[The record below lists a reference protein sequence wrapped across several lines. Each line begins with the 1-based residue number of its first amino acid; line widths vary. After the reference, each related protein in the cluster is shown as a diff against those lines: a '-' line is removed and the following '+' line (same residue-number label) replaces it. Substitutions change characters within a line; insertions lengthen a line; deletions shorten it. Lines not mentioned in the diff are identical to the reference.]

1 MIRRLWANQF
11 NQDVLWNIA
20 SLGFL
25 AFGGVLINLVII
37 RFRGEDALGVFNQVF
52 AIYIVLSQIGVGG
65 LQHSALKHISYH
77 QDDRARC
84 ADITTS
90 ALILVTAITL
100 PMIAA
105 GTLLAAPVGR
115 LLDSTGVEA
124 GLRWVLPGLLFFAL
138 NKVLINV
145 LNGLQHMRAYAV
157 FRALRFV
164 FIPLAICGLVAVDA
178 PDSSLALSLT
188 LSEVSLFAGL
198 VVYVYRRLIPIKRVA
213 QARERFR
220 EHLSFGLRG
229 VLSGV
234 LMELNTRVD
243 VLMLGVFTSDAQVG
257 IYSFAAMLA
266 EGASQFPL
274 AIRWNV
280 DPIIGRHFAEAQPHK
295 IAELS
300 VSIRRTFYPIMAG
313 VGVLGVLLYPVF
325 LLIWLPNDHLT
336 TSWAIFAIIMIG
348 VIINAGY
355 RPFTGLLMQGGRPEM
370 HTLFIVGLVVSDAA
384 LNLVFIPLGGIYGA
398 AFVTMLTYALE
409 AVGLI
414 IFARRLFGIRL

>member
-1 MIRRLWANQF
+1 MWSNKF

-20 SLGFL
+20 SLGLL
-25 AFGGVLINLVII
+25 AFGGVLINLVIL
-37 RFRGEDALGVFNQVF
+37 RFRGEAALGVFNQVF
-52 AIYIVLSQIGVGG
+52 ALYIVLSQIGVGG

-77 QDDRARC
+77 QEDRARC

-100 PMIAA
+100 PMMAG
-105 GTLLAAPVGR
+105 GTLLAGPVGQ
-115 LLDSTGVEA
+115 LMNSAGVEN
-124 GLRWVLPGLLFFAL
+124 GLRLVLPGLLFFAL

-157 FRALRFV
+157 FRSLRFV
-164 FIPLAICGLVAVDA
+164 LIPLAICVLVWADA
-178 PDSSLALSLT
+178 PDSSLAFSLT
-188 LSEVSLFAGL
+188 LAEVGLFVGL
-198 VVYVYRRLIPIKRVA
+198 VIYVYRRLIPLKRVE

-220 EHLSFGLRG
+220 EHISFGLRG
-229 VLSGV
+229 VLSGI

-243 VLMLGVFTSDAQVG
+243 VLMLGYFTSDATVG

-280 DPIIGRHFAEAQPHK
+280 DPIIGRHFAEAQPQK
-295 IAELS
+295 IQELS
-300 VSIRRTFYPIMAG
+300 ARIRRTFHPIMVG
-313 VGVLGVLLYPVF
+313 VGALAMILYPVF
-325 LLIWLPNDHLT
+325 LLIFLPDDHLM
-336 TSWAIFAIIMIG
+336 TSSAVFAIIMIG

-355 RPFTGLLMQGGRPEM
+355 RPFTGLLMQGGRPGM
-370 HTLFIVGLVVSDAA
+370 HTLFIISLVFTDAA
-384 LNLVFIPLGGIYGA
+384 LNLIFIPLWGIYGA
-398 AFVTMLTYALE
+398 AFVTMLTYTLE

-414 IFARRLFGIRL
+414 VFARKLFGIRL